1 LEGALNQAVIRTDL
15 KWGPVQAL
23 PDSCFTAVAGVFT
36 CPDRVQQ
43 LVDFL
48 LKLQD
53 QTAFGVV
60 ANEIF

>member
-1 LEGALNQAVIRTDL
+1 V
-15 KWGPVQAL
+15 KAL
-23 PDSCFTAVAGVFT
+23 PDSCFTAVTGVFT

>member
-1 LEGALNQAVIRTDL
+1 MEVAPNQAIIRTDL
-15 KWGPVQAL
+15 KWGPVKAL
-23 PDSCFTAVAGVFT
+23 PDSCFTAVTGVFT